1 MSRTPPAHAAASIY
15 SEGDFVFVQLRAT
28 KGYTTELSFPATP
41 GGMAALLRLL
51 RQREMAGATAPQHI
65 ASPTMPIQHVVDSW
79 LKSAPKAAPK
89 PKKEPKPTLAD
100 DLAFYLSDLF
110 DGA

>member
-15 SEGDFVFVQLRAT
+15 SEGDFIYVQLRAS

-51 RQREMAGATAPQHI
+51 RTREMEGTTAPQHI
-65 ASPTMPIQHVVDSW
+65 AAPSMPIQYVVDAW
-79 LKSAPKAAPK
+79 VKQNAPQKA
-89 PKKEPKPTLAD
+89 KPTGQKAKPASN
-100 DLAFYLSDLF
+100 DLIKLR
-110 DGA
+110 